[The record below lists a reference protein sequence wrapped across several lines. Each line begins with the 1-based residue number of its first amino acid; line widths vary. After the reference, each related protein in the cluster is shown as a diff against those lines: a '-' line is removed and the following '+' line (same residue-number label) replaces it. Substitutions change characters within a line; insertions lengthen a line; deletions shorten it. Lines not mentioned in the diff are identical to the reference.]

1 MLTPA
6 NVHDTNPLKLKGF
19 ISKLYGKLF
28 GDKGYLSK
36 DLFQSLFSNGIHLVT
51 KLRKNM
57 KTKLVTPIQ
66 DAFYLRKRAIIE
78 TIFDQLINIF
88 QVEHSRNRS
97 QINYFN
103 NIFSALIAYNFAEK
117 KPSLKNNFVDT
128 KQLILFQ

>member
-1 MLTPA
+1 
-6 NVHDTNPLKLKGF
+6 
-19 ISKLYGKLF
+19 
-28 GDKGYLSK
+28 
-36 DLFQSLFSNGIHLVT
+36 
-51 KLRKNM
+51 M

-66 DAFYLRKRAIIE
+66 DAFYLRKRAISE
-78 TIFDQLINIF
+78 TIFDQLKNIF

-128 KQLILFQ
+128 KQLILFQKFYVELTLNNILIYLNSLILIVLL